1 VVQGATRGVMRIV
14 AHNGARIFGGAERA
28 TILLLRGL
36 ADRGHSV
43 QLLCNDES
51 VKNGAIERGVP
62 ADLSP
67 IGGDIAIP
75 HAVRL
80 ARTLR
85 LLEPDAF
92 LIGTFKKLFLAS
104 LGARMARVPRVVAR
118 VGLESDTPRNA
129 KYRVALRRWVD
140 GVAVNAERMVDPFR
154 TLEGFGAGRVA
165 LIHNGVRSA
174 PPSKTRDQV
183 RKELGISPDVFV
195 AGTVARLV
203 SQKRIDRLLESLAVA
218 NESIHCIIAGDGA
231 KRQELRRQAADLG
244 LTRRVTFL
252 GDRHDVPAVLRAM
265 DVYVVTS
272 DREGLS
278 NAMLEAMTVGLPV
291 ISTPVSGAADAIEGD
306 HPAGIIAKFDA
317 HSIARALDEVWINRS
332 RLKEMG
338 AAAQRRAE
346 TTFSFDRMVER
357 WEAFLAGS
365 AA

>member
-1 VVQGATRGVMRIV
+1 MRIV

-36 ADRGHSV
+36 ADRGHDV
-43 QLLCNDES
+43 RLLCNDES
-51 VKNGAIERGVP
+51 VKREAITRGVP

-75 HAVRL
+75 HALRL

-85 LLEPDAF
+85 PLEPDAF

-104 LGARMARVPRVVAR
+104 LGARLARVPRVVAR

-129 KYRVALRRWVD
+129 KYRLALRRWVD

-154 TLEGFGAGRVA
+154 ALEGFGASKVT
-165 LIHNGVRSA
+165 LIHNGVRLA
-174 PPSKTRDQV
+174 PPAQSRDQV
-183 RKELGISPDVFV
+183 RKELGISADAFV

-203 SQKRIDRLLESLAVA
+203 SQKRIDRLLEAVALA
-218 NESIHCIIAGDGA
+218 NESIVCLIAGDGSRR
-231 KRQELRRQAADLG
+231 KELQGQAAALG
-244 LTRRVTFL
+244 LSRRVLFV
-252 GDRHDVPAVLRAM
+252 GDRHDIPAVLRAL
-265 DVYVVTS
+265 DVYIVTS

-278 NAMLEAMTVGLPV
+278 NAMLEAMAAGLPV

-306 HPAGIIAKFDA
+306 RPAGIITKFDA
-317 HSIARALDEVWINRS
+317 QSIARAMDELRINRS
-332 RLKEMG
+332 RLREMG